1 MTFDKDEI
9 ARIAADRRQF
19 EDFVESSHSNTM
31 NVFII
36 IFSAWHF
43 INCCHNFELS
53 NHSRCIVAH
62 NHDQL
67 LSIDSLITSNFQ
79 QSCFIL
85 REVDSVLPGDFRTV
99 DIFENSHDV
108 VGNVTIAVDGKVDC
122 DLRRPT
128 EKIIE
133 SNDASVQTALVAL
146 LSIVGFIGVGVVY
159 FIGARE
165 AKTEVYAD
173 VGLRILIDG
182 DHQQILRDVEGE
194 LVVLIVVC
202 RLGLVVHFV
211 ER

>member
-1 MTFDKDEI
+1 M
-9 ARIAADRRQF
+9 
-19 EDFVESSHSNTM
+19 
-31 NVFII
+31 
-36 IFSAWHF
+36 
-43 INCCHNFELS
+43 
-53 NHSRCIVAH
+53 
-62 NHDQL
+62 
-67 LSIDSLITSNFQ
+67 
-79 QSCFIL
+79 
-85 REVDSVLPGDFRTV
+85 
-99 DIFENSHDV
+99 
-108 VGNVTIAVDGKVDC
+108 
-122 DLRRPT
+122 RRPT